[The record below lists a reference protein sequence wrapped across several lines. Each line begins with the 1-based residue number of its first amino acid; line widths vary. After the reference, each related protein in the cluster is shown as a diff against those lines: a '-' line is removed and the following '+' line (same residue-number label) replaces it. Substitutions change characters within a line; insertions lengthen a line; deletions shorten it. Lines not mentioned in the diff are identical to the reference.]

1 MKLKN
6 QMNRKRMVMV
16 TVTFM
21 RKVIIIKKELKNE

>member
-16 TVTFM
+16 AVTFM